1 MNLGTCIVHS
11 SPCSGQTPLSAM
23 SSHRS
28 GTEIA
33 YHVRPVGGLLE
44 DLLQVLNQHAIK
56 NKIINENFPTKFSFH
71 FTKYKLVLKNM
82 WWSPSYDSTP
92 CSEGPRFE
100 TQSDIGAETEALL
113 SVTVVQSSY

>member
-1 MNLGTCIVHS
+1 
-11 SPCSGQTPLSAM
+11 
-23 SSHRS
+23 
-28 GTEIA
+28 
-33 YHVRPVGGLLE
+33 
-44 DLLQVLNQHAIK
+44 
-56 NKIINENFPTKFSFH
+56 
-71 FTKYKLVLKNM
+71 M